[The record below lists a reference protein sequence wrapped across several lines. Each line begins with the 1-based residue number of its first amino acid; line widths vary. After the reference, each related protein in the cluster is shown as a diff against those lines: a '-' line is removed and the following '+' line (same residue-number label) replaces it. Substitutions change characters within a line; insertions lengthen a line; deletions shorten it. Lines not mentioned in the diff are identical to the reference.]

1 VGRPDQHGLLLESVD
16 LIRGIG
22 NIGGN
27 INGHINGHIDGK
39 LSVPLCT
46 PK

>member
-1 VGRPDQHGLLLESVD
+1 MAGGRPDQHGLLLESVD

-27 INGHINGHIDGK
+27 INGRIDGK
-39 LSVPLCT
+39 FSVPLCT